1 MNKDPSGSEI
11 KTYLWG
17 LQVDAL
23 SYIEALGMERYP
35 GWKEYLCIINVPASL
50 TTYIALFS
58 NNCCVHGCKKAITP
72 NNAYSQEFE
81 TNQLHQ

>member
-23 SYIEALGMERYP
+23 SYIEALGMERYT
-35 GWKEYLCIINVPASL
+35 GWKEYLCTINVPAIL
-50 TTYIALFS
+50 TTYI
-58 NNCCVHGCKKAITP
+58 
-72 NNAYSQEFE
+72 
-81 TNQLHQ
+81 